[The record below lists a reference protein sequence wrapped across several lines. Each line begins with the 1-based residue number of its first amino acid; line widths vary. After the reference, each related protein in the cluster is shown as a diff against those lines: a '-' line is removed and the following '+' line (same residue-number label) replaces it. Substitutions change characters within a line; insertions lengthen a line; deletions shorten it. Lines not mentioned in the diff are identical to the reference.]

1 MNNNTSKKKNNV
13 EGRVITKLSSL
24 WLHLSR
30 LRKIQFGFLIIL
42 FFVASIFEVISIGA
56 VIPFIASLSSP
67 EIVFEHK
74 FAQPFISILKIA
86 EPKDLVIPLT
96 IIFIFITL
104 ISAAIRII
112 LVWAQTRYSHA
123 IGADFSIRIYRLTL
137 FQPYLAHLNRN
148 SSELISG
155 ITTKVNTVAFHV
167 ILPFITIL
175 SSLMIL
181 SGILV
186 LIISINPFI
195 AIGSFSL
202 FGFIYL
208 IIMLI
213 SKKKLAY
220 FSEIISIEQVRVI
233 KALQEGFGGIRDVIL
248 DNSQDIFVNIFKK
261 AELPMRRAI
270 AGVHIISFIPR
281 YGIEAF
287 GMIAIALIAVFSVN
301 ANEAQFSAVIPLLA
315 TIALGAQRVLPLL
328 QLTYSSWTTFLGNEW
343 SLKDV
348 IAFLDQEMPDQDD
361 LMVKDPLPFR
371 KELKIKNLKFR
382 YSDDHPWVLNG
393 INLTISK
400 GERIGIMGETG
411 SGKSTL
417 VDLLLGLL
425 DPSEGEILVDQN
437 KITRANKINWQ
448 KNIAHVPQQ
457 IFLADSS
464 IAENIA
470 FGIDR
475 DLIDQEKIH
484 NAAKR
489 AKISDVI
496 DSLEG
501 KYDAFV
507 GERGIKLSG
516 GQRQRIGIAR
526 ALYKNANVILLDE
539 ATSALDNQTEQ
550 IIMSS
555 IENLSKDITFII
567 IAHRLSTLR
576 NCSKV
581 FELAN
586 GKLLLRDNFKN
597 ILDLKKI

>member
-86 EPKDLVIPLT
+86 KPKDLVIPLT

>member
-1 MNNNTSKKKNNV
+1 
-13 EGRVITKLSSL
+13 
-24 WLHLSR
+24 
-30 LRKIQFGFLIIL
+30 
-42 FFVASIFEVISIGA
+42 
-56 VIPFIASLSSP
+56 
-67 EIVFEHK
+67 
-74 FAQPFISILKIA
+74 
-86 EPKDLVIPLT
+86 
-96 IIFIFITL
+96 
-104 ISAAIRII
+104 
-112 LVWAQTRYSHA
+112 
-123 IGADFSIRIYRLTL
+123 
-137 FQPYLAHLNRN
+137 
-148 SSELISG
+148 
-155 ITTKVNTVAFHV
+155 
-167 ILPFITIL
+167 
-175 SSLMIL
+175 MIL